1 MIEFDDND
9 TDVYDDVDDDIDV
22 DVDVDIDYDVDVD
35 INDDVDDDVD
45 VAQEQ
50 KKTARWWSARDL
62 HRRRFAFLSSL

>member
-9 TDVYDDVDDDIDV
+9 TDVDVDVYDDVDD
-22 DVDVDIDYDVDVD
+22 
-35 INDDVDDDVD
+35 
-45 VAQEQ
+45 AQEQ